1 MLISTTTLFKDK
13 VVFEK
18 FTSTYLHQSARE
30 IMLSLVNNSHE
41 ERVTKR
47 SPIRSVIMLMTNQ
60 NRTTAKRESDLSIT
74 SMITDRIG
82 RLEVLLP
89 NNHNCHNFRKKN
101 QKHLGQTS
109 PVETMSKIKKNPSF
123 WKFPSFSFSG

>member
-1 MLISTTTLFKDK
+1 MVDYCKEQHDFEYNLVLISTTTFFKDK

-47 SPIRSVIMLMTNQ
+47 SPIRSVIILMTNKIGQ
-60 NRTTAKRESDLSIT
+60 LRSESDLSIT

-89 NNHNCHNFRKKN
+89 NNHNCYNFRKKSKN
-101 QKHLGQTS
+101 IWDKHLQ
-109 PVETMSKIKKNPSF
+109 
-123 WKFPSFSFSG
+123 